1 MWEALSKVSRTGFFF
16 PLGMPEALLKSSRTW
31 FLFYSGTKKIES
43 QSPINKE
50 CIGREH
56 PYVLEAAPVGG
67 LSDLVWWWLGSVATI
82 VTFYFGIYWGC
93 IRRQRHYNVEALT
106 GLSLLC

>member
-1 MWEALSKVSRTGFFF
+1 
-16 PLGMPEALLKSSRTW
+16 
-31 FLFYSGTKKIES
+31 
-43 QSPINKE
+43 
-50 CIGREH
+50 
-56 PYVLEAAPVGG
+56 LEAAPVGG